1 MSQDDPWQI
10 VAMRNPDKE
19 LHEKTASNDDPL
31 NLLHPSRVLLAG
43 KPNSGK
49 TAVVHNLIA
58 RKQPPFER
66 IVLYHSDPNTKE
78 YYGVDFETVTEV
90 PKIDDW
96 DGSIRNCLVIDD
108 VDLDGLGRD
117 SASRLDRTLGFA
129 STHSSLTV
137 LVTCQ
142 NLAQIPIRIRRM
154 MNCFCVWPPTD
165 QDAVYKLARA
175 TSTPLNDMRQLL
187 EVVNETASPYSFMMI
202 DHSGR
207 GDTYRLNG
215 STPIEMVD

>member
-1 MSQDDPWQI
+1 MSDDDPWKI
-10 VAMRNPDKE
+10 VALKNPDKE
-19 LHEKTASNDDPL
+19 LHEKTAANDDPL

-49 TAVVHNLIA
+49 TAVVLALIA
-58 RKQPPFER
+58 RKQPVFER

-90 PKIDDW
+90 PKIDTW
-96 DGSIRNCLVIDD
+96 DGSLRNCLVVDD

-117 SASRLDRTLGFA
+117 AASRLDRTLGYA

-142 NLAQIPIRIRRM
+142 NLAQIPIRVRRM
-154 MNCFCVWPPTD
+154 MNVFAVWTPTD
-165 QDAVYKLARA
+165 KDAVYKLGRA
-175 TSTPLNDMRQLL
+175 TSTPLDDMRQLL
-187 EVVNETASPYSFMMI
+187 QVVDDTDSPYSFMLI

-207 GDTYRLNG
+207 GETYRLNG
-215 STPIEMVD
+215 SVPIEMVD

>member
-1 MSQDDPWQI
+1 MVGDEWAI
-10 VAMRNPDKE
+10 VAMKNPDKD
-19 LHEKTASNDDPL
+19 LHEKTAANDDPL
-31 NLLHPSRVLLAG
+31 NTLHPSRVLLAG

-58 RKQPPFER
+58 RKQPAFER

-90 PKIDDW
+90 PKIDSW
-96 DGSIRNCLVIDD
+96 DGTLRNCLVIDD
-108 VDLDGLGRD
+108 VDLDSLGRD
-117 SASRLDRTLGFA
+117 AASRLDRTLGYA

-154 MNCFCVWPPTD
+154 MNVFCVWPPTD
-165 QDAVYKLARA
+165 KDAVYKLARA
-175 TSTPLNDMRQLL
+175 TSTPLDDMRRLL
-187 EVVNETASPYSFMMI
+187 DVVRDTGSPFAFVMI

-207 GDTYRLNG
+207 GATYRLNG
-215 STPIEMVD
+215 ATPIEIVD